1 MKKSYDFLVT
11 VKDGGFNF
19 GSEFNKRRFVDWS
32 RKNKGMRVGLTLLL
46 PESYQQRK
54 FFEGAICPMVAFFQ
68 EGMNHRNWQD
78 VKECRETLKI
88 EFNGEFTRVG
98 GLSTKIGGSTKGE
111 LNQGFLDR
119 VVDWLKEQYG
129 IDRGQVLNPKDYEH
143 WRDTVFPYGGPDTYI
158 DYLVETGRLIIPKE
172 KQL

>member
-1 MKKSYDFLVT
+1 MKKSYDFLAT
-11 VKDGGFNF
+11 IKAGGLSF
-19 GSEFNKRRFVDWS
+19 GSDFNRGRFIDWS
-32 RKNKGMRVGLTLLL
+32 KKNIGQRVGITLLL

-54 FFEGAICPMVAFFQ
+54 FFEGAICPLVAFFQ
-68 EGMNHRNWQD
+68 EGMNHRNWND

-88 EFNGEFTRVG
+88 EFNGVYTNVK

-119 VVDWLKEQYG
+119 VIDWLEENYG
-129 IDRGQVLNPKDYEH
+129 IDRAEVLNPKDYED
-143 WRDTVFPYGGPDTYI
+143 WRDRIFPYGGPDTYI

-172 KQL
+172 KL